1 MSDGSLARR
10 YARALVELGQEIGQT
25 DPLGSQ
31 LGRFVQLV
39 EQEDGLL
46 GSVLGNPGLT
56 TLERRAVLDQV
67 LERMA
72 LHAHVANFLKLLVD
86 KNRFEHLA
94 DIHRSYQEMADDLAS
109 RVRATVTT
117 ARKLDGTMSARV
129 RETLEGTTGK
139 RVLLEEA
146 VDPSVLGGMVVRL
159 GDTVYDASVRARLSS
174 IEDALLRPVGQA

>member
-10 YARALVELGQEIGQT
+10 YARALVELGQEEGLT
-25 DPLGSQ
+25 DLLGTQLGS
-31 LGRFVQLV
+31 FVELV
-39 EQEDGLL
+39 AQEDALL

-56 TLERRAVLDQV
+56 TLERRAVLDKV

-72 LHAHVANFLKLLVD
+72 LNAHVANFLKLLVD
-86 KNRFEHLA
+86 KNRFEFLA
-94 DIHRSYQEMADDLAS
+94 DIHRAYQEMADDLAG
-109 RVRATVTT
+109 RVRATITT

-129 RETLEGTTGK
+129 CETLEGSTGK
-139 RVLLEEA
+139 RVLLQEK
-146 VDPSVLGGMVVRL
+146 VDPAVLGGMVVRI